1 MIVLVFKNTQ
11 IKSSHVEEEKTCCWV
26 SDHVT
31 CSQLLLLFTAK
42 TSDDYTLKE
51 TFTFNEMPFF
61 NVFFFLPCRFES
73 IGSAGLF
80 LIKSN
85 YTGKKI
91 TNMVFVKFSFPTS
104 GHLFHAR

>member
-1 MIVLVFKNTQ
+1 M
-11 IKSSHVEEEKTCCWV
+11 

-61 NVFFFLPCRFES
+61 NGFFFCLADLKALVVLDYS
-73 IGSAGLF
+73 
-80 LIKSN
+80 
-85 YTGKKI
+85 
-91 TNMVFVKFSFPTS
+91 
-104 GHLFHAR
+104 